1 MPAAA
6 QQTEVNAEYAKCFAA
21 RCWPV
26 PIPATRTMPKPSGKW
41 RELRRMAK
49 AVDLRVVDVM
59 GRAVVLLAVD
69 AQLKPEREAS
79 PELSAA
85 RQTALEHCA
94 LAKEALA
101 KAEHWAEVAK
111 RQEAVIAGL
120 RRREETRGGPSP
132 VGSYVGSVFAFAC
145 VMVAAALLFAGAARI
160 AAALF
165 GG

>member
-6 QQTEVNAEYAKCFAA
+6 QQTEVNAEYAERFAA
-21 RCWPV
+21 LW
-26 PIPATRTMPKPSGKW
+26 AGFDTGNANDAEASGKG

-49 AVDLRVVDVM
+49 TVDLRIIDVI
-59 GRAVVLLAVD
+59 GRAVVMQALD
-69 AQLKPEREAS
+69 AQLKPERDVT

-111 RQEAVIAGL
+111 RQEAVIAEL

-132 VGSYVGSVFAFAC
+132 VGGYVGSVFAFAV